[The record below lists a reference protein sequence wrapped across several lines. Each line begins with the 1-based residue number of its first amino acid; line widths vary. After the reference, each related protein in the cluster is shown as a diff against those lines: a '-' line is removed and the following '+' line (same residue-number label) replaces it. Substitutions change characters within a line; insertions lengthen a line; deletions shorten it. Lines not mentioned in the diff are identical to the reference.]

1 MEAGF
6 LDGTQGPLFHI
17 LHPPRT
23 AEAKG
28 CVLYVPP
35 FAEELNKSRRMVA
48 EQARRLAAAGYAVLL
63 PDLYGCGD
71 SGGDL
76 PDARWDGWLD
86 DLRLCAETLC
96 ERFPAPLYLWGLR
109 TGCLLAGA
117 LAQGL
122 QVPPAGL
129 VYWQPVSNGKL
140 FLTQFLRLR
149 MAAGMMGGDRETTT
163 ELRNRLGAG
172 ETLEIA
178 GYALTPHMAQALEA
192 ARLSS
197 PPQDTPV
204 HWLEVMQGD
213 APQLPPASQR
223 KVDDWREAGIT
234 VRTAVVPGEP
244 FWSTQEIRTVPA
256 LWRETLDCLQSGSKP
271 AVRATEPSAL
281 PLVSV
286 IMPAFNASAYIEEA
300 IDSVLAQ
307 DYPNKELIVI
317 DDGSS
322 DDTVARV
329 QAYGDR
335 VQLLTQANQGSAVAR
350 NQGLDAAKGAY
361 IAFLDSDDVWLPG
374 KLTAQ
379 VGYLEA
385 HPEIGMIYSDWLPWK
400 RDKQSKAFPSPE
412 TLIPAAPDAGV
423 PPEEIPLLTEGSGWL
438 YNRLLFGSL
447 LHTITVMARRELIEQ
462 VGRFDP
468 ELKRGQDYDYWLRAS
483 RHTEIHQLDRVFALY
498 RLHGSGCITQWPDI
512 NYEKLVVEKAL
523 ARWGLEGPTG
533 ERSDRKAVERR
544 LAGTCFDFG
553 YHHYWSGNPRKA
565 SRSFL
570 QALRHHPRHLGS
582 WRYAGMSLAMG
593 LFKAR

>member
-1 MEAGF
+1 MGC
-6 LDGTQGPLFHI
+6 LQRGP
-17 LHPPRT
+17 
-23 AEAKG
+23 
-28 CVLYVPP
+28 
-35 FAEELNKSRRMVA
+35 
-48 EQARRLAAAGYAVLL
+48 AAA
-63 PDLYGCGD
+63 
-71 SGGDL
+71 
-76 PDARWDGWLD
+76 
-86 DLRLCAETLC
+86 
-96 ERFPAPLYLWGLR
+96 
-109 TGCLLAGA
+109 
-117 LAQGL
+117 
-122 QVPPAGL
+122 
-129 VYWQPVSNGKL
+129 
-140 FLTQFLRLR
+140 
-149 MAAGMMGGDRETTT
+149 
-163 ELRNRLGAG
+163 
-172 ETLEIA
+172 
-178 GYALTPHMAQALEA
+178 AQAA
-192 ARLSS
+192 
-197 PPQDTPV
+197 
-204 HWLEVMQGD
+204 D
-213 APQLPPASQR
+213 A
-223 KVDDWREAGIT
+223 
-234 VRTAVVPGEP
+234 
-244 FWSTQEIRTVPA
+244 
-256 LWRETLDCLQSGSKP
+256 
-271 AVRATEPSAL
+271 SAQ

-286 IMPAFNASAYIEEA
+286 IMPAFNAASYIEEA

-307 DYPNKELIVI
+307 DYPHKELIVI

-335 VQLLTQANQGSAVAR
+335 VRLLTQANQGSAVAR
-350 NQGLDAAKGAY
+350 NQGLDAAQGEY

-385 HPEIGMIYSDWLPWK
+385 HPDVGMIYSDWLPWK
-400 RDKQSKAFPSPE
+400 RDKQSKAFPPPE
-412 TLIPAAPDAGV
+412 ALAPATPDTGV

-553 YHHYWSGNPRKA
+553 YHHYWSGNPRRA

-570 QALRHHPRHLGS
+570 EALRHHPRHLGS

-593 LFKAR
+593 LFKGR

>member
-48 EQARRLAAAGYAVLL
+48 EQARQMAAAGYAVLL

-86 DLRLCAETLC
+86 DLRLCAETLR

-192 ARLSS
+192 ARLAS

-223 KVDDWREAGIT
+223 KVDDWREAGANVHAT
-234 VRTAVVPGEP
+234 VVSGEP

-256 LWRETLDCLQSGSKP
+256 LWQKTLGCLRNESEP
-271 AVRATEPSAL
+271 ADGGTDPGAQ

-286 IMPAFNASAYIEEA
+286 IMPAFNAAAYIEEA

-335 VQLLTQANQGSAVAR
+335 VRLLTQANQGSAVAR

-385 HPEIGMIYSDWLPWK
+385 HPDVGMIYADWLPWK

-523 ARWGLEGPTG
+523 ARWGMEGPTG